1 MKSLIIA
8 VLAFSLTACAI
19 ERTNRTL
26 TQYGDSQLAAPS
38 SNPGNRSQGSAEA
51 VAEIT
56 LDGAQQEEPST
67 EKTIFTRAEPKAK
80 IVKYQQAQT
89 EAAEIS
95 QATIEKRKQVADL
108 AKKNHGVMHIHRYGP
123 GFDVLMTLDAGDSD
137 VSFSMKLPAA
147 PGALQSSLAEDLQKS
162 AEEIAEQNKQVLASL
177 DDDKADA
184 HHEEFEQ
191 RNELIEQKR
200 IQDFQAS
207 TKHIFSAQSL
217 FYKKQ
222 YWQSLDET
230 NKALELVPDSAQA
243 HALKGSIYYK
253 MGLNDEA
260 KSSWQQALEIDPSM
274 EQVKAG
280 LARLR

>member
-1 MKSLIIA
+1 MKQLTIA
-8 VLAFSLTACAI
+8 FLVVLLSGCAI

-26 TQYGDSQLAAPS
+26 TQYGGDQPDLM
-38 SNPGNRSQGSAEA
+38 GLG
-51 VAEIT
+51 
-56 LDGAQQEEPST
+56 EEST
-67 EKTIFTRAEPKAK
+67 EAS
-80 IVKYQQAQT
+80 
-89 EAAEIS
+89 AEIS
-95 QATIEKRKQVADL
+95 LETIEKRKQVADL
-108 AKKNHGVMHIHRYGP
+108 AKKNHGLMHIHRYGP

-147 PGALQSSLAEDLQKS
+147 PGAVQDTLQAS
-162 AEEIAEQNKQVLASL
+162 AEEIAEKNKQVLASL
-177 DDDKADA
+177 DDEKAEL
-184 HHEEFEQ
+184 HHEELDE
-191 RNELIEQKR
+191 RSELIEQKK

-253 MGLNDEA
+253 MGLSAEA
-260 KSSWQQALEIDPSM
+260 KSSWQQALAIDPGM
-274 EQVKAG
+274 DQVKAS
-280 LARLR
+280 LARLK

>member
-1 MKSLIIA
+1 MKQLTIA
-8 VLAFSLTACAI
+8 FLVVLLSGCAI

-26 TQYGDSQLAAPS
+26 TQYGGDQPELM
-38 SNPGNRSQGSAEA
+38 GLG
-51 VAEIT
+51 
-56 LDGAQQEEPST
+56 EEST
-67 EKTIFTRAEPKAK
+67 EAS
-80 IVKYQQAQT
+80 
-89 EAAEIS
+89 AEIS
-95 QATIEKRKQVADL
+95 LETIEKRKQVADL
-108 AKKNHGVMHIHRYGP
+108 AKKNHGLMHIHRYGP

-147 PGALQSSLAEDLQKS
+147 PGAVQDTLQAS
-162 AEEIAEQNKQVLASL
+162 AEEIAEKNKQVLASL
-177 DDDKADA
+177 DDEKAEL
-184 HHEEFEQ
+184 HHEELDE
-191 RNELIEQKR
+191 RSELIEQKK

-253 MGLNDEA
+253 MGLSAEA
-260 KSSWQQALEIDPSM
+260 KSSWQQALAIDPGM
-274 EQVKAG
+274 DQVKAS
-280 LARLR
+280 LARLK

>member
-1 MKSLIIA
+1 MKQLTIA
-8 VLAFSLTACAI
+8 LLVVLLSGCAI

-26 TQYGDSQLAAPS
+26 TQYGGDQPELM
-38 SNPGNRSQGSAEA
+38 GLG
-51 VAEIT
+51 
-56 LDGAQQEEPST
+56 EEST
-67 EKTIFTRAEPKAK
+67 EAS
-80 IVKYQQAQT
+80 
-89 EAAEIS
+89 AEIS
-95 QATIEKRKQVADL
+95 LETIEKRKQVADL
-108 AKKNHGVMHIHRYGP
+108 AKKNHGLMHIHRYGP

-147 PGALQSSLAEDLQKS
+147 PGAVQDTLQAS
-162 AEEIAEQNKQVLASL
+162 AEEIAEKNKQVLASL
-177 DDDKADA
+177 DDEKAEL
-184 HHEEFEQ
+184 HHEELDE
-191 RNELIEQKR
+191 RSELIEQKK

-253 MGLNDEA
+253 MGLSAEA
-260 KSSWQQALEIDPSM
+260 KSSWQQALAIDPGM
-274 EQVKAG
+274 DQVKAS
-280 LARLR
+280 LARLK

>member
-1 MKSLIIA
+1 MKQLIIA
-8 VLAFSLTACAI
+8 VFILTLSACTI

-26 TQYGDSQLAAPS
+26 TQYGGDQPELI
-38 SNPGNRSQGSAEA
+38 GIG
-51 VAEIT
+51 
-56 LDGAQQEEPST
+56 EEST
-67 EKTIFTRAEPKAK
+67 EAT
-80 IVKYQQAQT
+80 
-89 EAAEIS
+89 AEIS
-95 QATIEKRKQVADL
+95 LETIEKRKQVADL
-108 AKKNHGVMHIHRYGP
+108 AKKNHGLMHIHRYGP

-147 PGALQSSLAEDLQKS
+147 PGSVADSMQGSLQKS
-162 AEEIAEQNKQVLASL
+162 AEEIAEKNKQVLASL
-177 DDDKADA
+177 DDEKAEL
-184 HHEEFEQ
+184 HHEEFDE
-191 RNELIEQKR
+191 RSELIEQKK

-253 MGLNDEA
+253 MGLSAEA
-260 KSSWQQALEIDPSM
+260 KSSWQQALNIDPSM
-274 EQVKAG
+274 EQVKTS
-280 LARLR
+280 LARLK

>member
-1 MKSLIIA
+1 MKQII
-8 VLAFSLTACAI
+8 VTICILLMSACTL

-26 TQYGDSQLAAPS
+26 TQYGTDQPDLL
-38 SNPGNRSQGSAEA
+38 GIG
-51 VAEIT
+51 
-56 LDGAQQEEPST
+56 EEST
-67 EKTIFTRAEPKAK
+67 EAT
-80 IVKYQQAQT
+80 
-89 EAAEIS
+89 AEIS
-95 QATIEKRKQVADL
+95 IETIEKRKQVADL
-108 AKKNHGVMHIHRYGP
+108 AKKNHGLMHIHRYGP

-147 PGALQSSLAEDLQKS
+147 PGQGPLQDSLQKS

-177 DDDKADA
+177 DEDKAEL
-184 HHEEFEQ
+184 HHEELDQ
-191 RNELIEQKR
+191 RNELIEQKK

-253 MGLNDEA
+253 MGLGDEA
-260 KSSWQQALEIDPSM
+260 KASWQQALAIDPNM
-274 EQVKAG
+274 EQVKTS
-280 LARLR
+280 LARLK

>member
-1 MKSLIIA
+1 MKQLTVA
-8 VLAFSLTACAI
+8 LLVVLLSACTL

-26 TQYGDSQLAAPS
+26 TKYGDSQPNLI
-38 SNPGNRSQGSAEA
+38 GIGEQ
-51 VAEIT
+51 
-56 LDGAQQEEPST
+56 ST
-67 EKTIFTRAEPKAK
+67 EAT
-80 IVKYQQAQT
+80 
-89 EAAEIS
+89 AEIS
-95 QATIEKRKQVADL
+95 LEVIEKRKQVADL
-108 AKKNHGVMHIHRYGP
+108 AKKNHGLMHIHRYGP

-137 VSFSMKLPAA
+137 VSFSMKLPQA
-147 PGALQSSLAEDLQKS
+147 PGAEGHAMQGSLQKS

-177 DDDKADA
+177 DDDKAA
-184 HHEEFEQ
+184 LHHEELDE
-191 RNELIEQKR
+191 RGELIEQKK

-253 MGLNDEA
+253 MGLSAEA
-260 KSSWQQALEIDPSM
+260 KASWQQALEIDPNM
-274 EQVKAG
+274 EQVKTS
-280 LARLR
+280 LARLK

>member
-1 MKSLIIA
+1 MKQLIIA
-8 VLAFSLTACAI
+8 ALALSLSACAL
-19 ERTNRTL
+19 ERSNRTL
-26 TQYGDSQLAAPS
+26 TQYGDSQLAAS
-38 SNPGNRSQGSAEA
+38 DSSQGSAEA
-51 VAEIT
+51 VSEVS
-56 LDGAQQEEPST
+56 LDGIHQEAPLTAEQAR
-67 EKTIFTRAEPKAK
+67 FTRAEPKV
-80 IVKYQQAQT
+80 VKYKQHK
-89 EAAEIS
+89 AAATEIS

-108 AKKNHGVMHIHRYGP
+108 AKKNHGLMHVHRYGP
-123 GFDVLMTLDAGDSD
+123 GFDILMTLDAGDSD
-137 VSFSMKLPAA
+137 VSFSMKLPSA
-147 PGALQSSLAEDLQKS
+147 PGTLQNSLQDDLQKS

-177 DDDKADA
+177 DDDKAES
-184 HHEEFEQ
+184 HHEELEQ
-191 RNELIEQKR
+191 RSELIEQKK

-222 YWQSLDET
+222 YWQPLDET
-230 NKALELVPDSAQA
+230 NRALELVPDSAQA